1 MTMFFTRHTGCAA
14 GTPYALPRCSRHAAL
29 KPSVP
34 RIGPPLLLTCSYTCL
49 KGDLCGSVGTEMRL
63 LEVYAMKDERTC
75 GYAKWIDKPWQ
86 GRERSVIA
94 NLASKKEVLEKKLK
108 EKDGDI
114 EAVKEKQRMEKR
126 MIAMEI
132 SCYPEIG

>member
-1 MTMFFTRHTGCAA
+1 MCELFINR
-14 GTPYALPRCSRHAAL
+14 
-29 KPSVP
+29 
-34 RIGPPLLLTCSYTCL
+34 
-49 KGDLCGSVGTEMRL
+49 
-63 LEVYAMKDERTC
+63 
-75 GYAKWIDKPWQ
+75 IDKPWQ
-86 GRERSVIA
+86 GRERIVIA

-114 EAVKEKQRMEKR
+114 EAVKEKRRTEKR

>member
-1 MTMFFTRHTGCAA
+1 M
-14 GTPYALPRCSRHAAL
+14 
-29 KPSVP
+29 
-34 RIGPPLLLTCSYTCL
+34 
-49 KGDLCGSVGTEMRL
+49 
-63 LEVYAMKDERTC
+63 
-75 GYAKWIDKPWQ
+75 
-86 GRERSVIA
+86 IA